1 MDAYYR
7 HTPARRRSR
16 SYRFVRAGIP
26 SLTALPER
34 LLLYKKFLR
43 QFFCCK
49 IHFINV
55 FKLNHLFIGNLM
67 KIENWKLNKV
77 FPAVPYARH

>member
-26 SLTALPER
+26 SLTALLER
-34 LLLYKKFLR
+34 LLLYKKISTTIFL
-43 QFFCCK
+43 
-49 IHFINV
+49 
-55 FKLNHLFIGNLM
+55 L
-67 KIENWKLNKV
+67 
-77 FPAVPYARH
+77 